1 MLTDADESLQRQ
13 EQRMA
18 AEGRLLAR
26 PDPTGQP
33 ERPGSAGA
41 AAAYGPGVHPLGLS
55 AGRDGLVY
63 VPTGYDAAHP
73 APLALM
79 LHGAGGNAY
88 GGLATLDDLPDRAGL
103 IVLAPDAREGTWDVV
118 QGEYGPDVRF
128 INRALEQTFARY
140 AVDPAYLAI
149 GGFSDGASYALSLGL
164 TNGDLFGDIIAFSPG
179 FMASAARRGKPRIFI
194 SHGTRDVVLGIDYT
208 SRRLVPRLRRE
219 GYSVRYDE
227 FDGIHTVPP
236 AISREAVA
244 WFLGR
249 KV

>member
-1 MLTDADESLQRQ
+1 MMTDETRLRQ
-13 EQRMA
+13 QEEHMA

-26 PDPTGQP
+26 PRQTGKPEQP
-33 ERPGSAGA
+33 A
-41 AAAYGPGVHPLGLS
+41 AAAQYGPGLYPLGLS
-55 AGRDGLVY
+55 AGRDGLIF
-63 VPTGYDAAHP
+63 VPASYTPTHP
-73 APLALM
+73 LPLALM

-88 GGLATLDDLPDRAGL
+88 SGLAPLDDLPEKVGL
-103 IVLAPDAREGTWDVV
+103 IVVAPDAREGTWDVIM
-118 QGEYGPDVRF
+118 GGYGPDVRF

-179 FMASAARRGKPRIFI
+179 FMSPAAPRDQPRIFI
-194 SHGTRDVVLGIDYT
+194 SHGTRDAVLSIDHT

-219 GYSVRYDE
+219 GYSVRYEE

-236 AISREAVA
+236 RIAREAVT
-244 WFLGR
+244 WFTGR
-249 KV
+249 QP

>member
-1 MLTDADESLQRQ
+1 
-13 EQRMA
+13 MA

-33 ERPGSAGA
+33 ERPGASGE
-41 AAAYGPGVHPLGLS
+41 YGPGPHPLGLS
-55 AGRDGLVY
+55 AGRDGLIY
-63 VPTGYDAAHP
+63 VPTGYNAAHP

-88 GGLATLDDLPDRAGL
+88 GALATLDDLPDRAGL
-103 IVLAPDAREGTWDVV
+103 IVLAPDAREGTWDVIR
-118 QGEYGPDVRF
+118 GEYGPDVRF
-128 INRALEQTFARY
+128 INRALAQTFARY

-164 TNGDLFGDIIAFSPG
+164 TNGELFGDIIAFSPG
-179 FMASAARRGKPRIFI
+179 FMAPAARRGKPRIFI
-194 SHGTRDVVLGIDYT
+194 SHGTRDAVLGIDYT

-219 GYSVRYDE
+219 GYSVRYEE

-236 AISREAVA
+236 QIAREAVA
-244 WFLGR
+244 WFTGR
-249 KV
+249 QA